1 MKLWSGRFTKP
12 TEGIVDKFAA
22 SISFD
27 KRLYREDIEGSIA
40 YARMLGECGIIDQ
53 DEAGALVEG
62 LKAILEDIEAGS
74 VEFSLESEDI
84 HTNIERL
91 LEAKV
96 GEVAR
101 KLHTG
106 RSRNDQVATDTRLY
120 VRREIASI
128 TGLIRSL
135 QRALVEIASENLD
148 CIMPGYTHLQ
158 RAQPVL
164 LSHHLMAYFEML
176 ERDAER
182 FRDCARRANILPLG
196 SGALAGTTFPVDR
209 ERLAS
214 LLGFDGITRN
224 SLDAVSDRDFVIE
237 TLSAC
242 AITMM
247 HLSRLSE
254 EIVLWSSSEFAY
266 IELDDAYATGSSIMP
281 QKKNPDIAELIRG
294 KTGRVYGGLVS
305 ILVVMKGLPLAYNK
319 DMQEDK
325 EALFDGV
332 DTLKACLSVIRPM
345 LRSMK
350 INKERLMAATGA
362 GFMTATDV
370 ADYLARKGIPFRSA
384 HEIVG
389 RIVLYC
395 TREGKNLEELSLEE
409 WRSFSGLFD
418 EDIKGAVSAEAS
430 VAARA
435 VPGGTARERVEEAI
449 ARARQALSRIQD
461 KS

>member
-12 TEGIVDKFAA
+12 TEGIVDEFSA
-22 SISFD
+22 SIPFD

-40 YARMLGECGIIDQ
+40 YARMLGECGVIRR
-53 DEAGALVEG
+53 DESDKLIEG
-62 LKAILEDIEAGS
+62 LKAVLGDIEAG
-74 VEFSLESEDI
+74 VVDLSLDAEDI

-91 LEAKV
+91 LEARV

-135 QRALVEIASENLD
+135 QWTLVDIAEKNLD

-176 ERDAER
+176 ERDVGR
-182 FRDCARRANILPLG
+182 FRDCSRRANILPLG

-209 ERLAS
+209 KLLAS
-214 LLGFDGITRN
+214 MLGFNDITRN
-224 SLDAVSDRDFVIE
+224 SIDAVSDRDFVIE
-237 TLSAC
+237 VLSAC
-242 AITMM
+242 SITMM

-294 KTGRVYGGLVS
+294 KTGRVYGDLVS

-325 EALFDGV
+325 EALFDGI
-332 DTLKACLSVIRPM
+332 DTLKACLSIVQPM
-345 LRSMK
+345 LRSVK
-350 INKERLMAATGA
+350 INKERLMQATRA

-370 ADYLARKGIPFRSA
+370 ADYLARKGVPFRSA

-395 TREGKNLEELSLEE
+395 TKEGKTLEELSMEE
-409 WRSFSGLFD
+409 WKSFSGLFD
-418 EDIKGAVSAEAS
+418 EDIKGVVSVEAS
-430 VAARA
+430 VAARS
-435 VPGGTARERVEEAI
+435 VPGGTARERVVEAI
-449 ARARQALSRIQD
+449 ARARQALSEAR
-461 KS
+461 